1 MAIVRGSWKGWRDV
15 FDKWRRKGSLCE
27 SIYNWRLSSRVF
39 HTWRIHAVDRM
50 HGITM
55 MIRRHHIDRL
65 LQYSLIVWKKEYHM
79 RLVTAYCTHRMD
91 LFRLH
96 VVFTSWLHFINH
108 SKSMRRRIQEVLW
121 RRSRS
126 FFARWKGKVSDS

>member
-1 MAIVRGSWKGWRDV
+1 MVRGSWKGWRDV
-15 FDKWRRKGSLCE
+15 FDKWRRKGGLCE
-27 SIYNWRLSSRVF
+27 SIYKWRLSSRVF
-39 HTWRIHAVDRM
+39 HAWRIHAVERM

-65 LQYSLIVWKKEYHM
+65 QQSSLIAWKREYRM

-96 VVFTSWLHFINH
+96 TLFNSWIHFINH
-108 SKSMRRRIQEVLW
+108 SKSMRRKIQRILL
-121 RRSRS
+121 RRSQS
-126 FFARWKGKVSDS
+126 IFARWKGKVSDS